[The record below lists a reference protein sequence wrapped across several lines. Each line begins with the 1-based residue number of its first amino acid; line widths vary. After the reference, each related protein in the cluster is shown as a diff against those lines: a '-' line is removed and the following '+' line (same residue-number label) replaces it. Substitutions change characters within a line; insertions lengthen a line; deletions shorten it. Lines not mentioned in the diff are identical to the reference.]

1 MTARD
6 NITGHYGGDGEIAR
20 RIDEQLRLSGV
31 ADDHNLSPSD
41 LAALDQFHVGGSRQ
55 RKSLRDCFRRHAGL
69 TFWILVP
76 GWAALR
82 VIWRPITAAA

>member
-6 NITGHYGGDGEIAR
+6 NITRHYGGDGEIAR
-20 RIDEQLRLSGV
+20 RIDEQLRLPGV

-41 LAALDQFHVGGSRQ
+41 LAALDQFHVGGLRQ
-55 RKSLRDCFRRHAGL
+55 RRSLRDCFRRHAGL
-69 TFWILVP
+69 TFSILVP
-76 GWAALR
+76 AWAALR